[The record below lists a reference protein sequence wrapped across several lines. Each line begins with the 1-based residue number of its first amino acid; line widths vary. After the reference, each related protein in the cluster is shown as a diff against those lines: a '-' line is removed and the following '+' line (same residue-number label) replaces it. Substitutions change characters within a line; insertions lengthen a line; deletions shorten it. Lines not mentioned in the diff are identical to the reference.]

1 LQGIFT
7 VDSLLLK
14 LILLQCPA
22 SIPGSSDLVYRTLLI
37 TFTSKNLSPIL
48 SPDLS
53 EFPAFKYSHVFDK
66 KIKLKG
72 KGSRLPAAK
81 LSLQAGVENRGYRSI
96 L

>member
-1 LQGIFT
+1 LHGIFT

-37 TFTSKNLSPIL
+37 TSTSKNLSPIF
-48 SPDLS
+48 S

-81 LSLQAGVENRGYRSI
+81 LSLPAGVGKGGYRSF